1 MDRGWLEERLKTPFS
16 RESRVRV
23 PEHPTAAQLEDIVDG
38 LNWSGEGRTP
48 GLVFRR
54 ATGLTIAASGF
65 WFKLGLL
72 LFDSGDYRE
81 ALESFGRT
89 AALETSGV
97 TAFASRVWQGHMH
110 DLLGDRT
117 AALSSYK
124 EALKLD
130 PGMAM
135 THSQWGMTIDRAWV
149 EDRLTVPFSWK
160 KR

>member
-1 MDRGWLEERLKTPFS
+1 MDRAWLEERLKTPFS

-23 PEHPTAAQLEDIVDG
+23 PEHPTAAELEAIVDG
-38 LNWSGEGRTP
+38 LNWSREGETPRLIFRRTP
-48 GLVFRR
+48 GL
-54 ATGLTIAASGF
+54 TIADAGF

-89 AALETSGV
+89 AALEKAGV
-97 TAFASRVWQGHMH
+97 TAFASRVWQGHMN
-110 DLLGDRT
+110 DLLGNRT
-117 AALSSYK
+117 AALACYK

-130 PGMAM
+130 PGTPMQ
-135 THSQWGMTIDRAWV
+135 HSQWGMTIDRAWV
-149 EDRLTVPFSWK
+149 EDRLTSPFTWK